1 MNLPSI
7 PDVDHSSWERRARGF
22 GRGSA
27 RNEDLERTVALDG
40 SGDGAPDGALDQT
53 VALDETLPLHAAVA
67 RGIIAQ
73 RTGPEGPGQPGFGAG
88 AVREPAGD
96 AGPARDTAP
105 ASDTGPYGPG
115 GYQPGAFGQGDGG
128 GYLPRRKL
136 SRRVLFAAG
145 GLTLVGGCGIAT
157 AARLSAAGSSHAAFP
172 SPSPSQSPSAAPVS
186 PALSKT
192 PTDLSSSSAG
202 LPTSPPPDVNN
213 PGSGVNPAQVQSQ
226 PEYYVNAGPKVIALT
241 LDDGPNAQYTPQ
253 ILELLDK
260 YQIKATFCM
269 IGEQIA
275 ANRSLVSEVAAAGHT
290 IVNHT
295 WNHADQSK
303 LSLSGVRSQISRAND
318 ALSAVGIH
326 PTIFRA
332 PYGAWSHTVFVACA
346 QAKLRPLDWS
356 VDPRDWSRPGV
367 NTIVQRIMKN
377 TRTSSI
383 ILEHDGGGDRSQ
395 TVAALKIVLPQLLN
409 EGYRFTSV

>member
-1 MNLPSI
+1 M
-7 PDVDHSSWERRARGF
+7 RGF

-40 SGDGAPDGALDQT
+40 SESGAPDGALDQT

-73 RTGPEGPGQPGFGAG
+73 RTGPEGAGQPGHAPGAPQRQS
-88 AVREPAGD
+88 VD
-96 AGPARDTAP
+96 A
-105 ASDTGPYGPG
+105 GPYGPG
-115 GYQPGAFGQGDGG
+115 GYQPGEYGQGGG
-128 GYLPRRKL
+128 GYLPRRKV

-145 GLTLVGGCGIAT
+145 GLTLVGGCGLAT
-157 AARLSAAGSSHAAFP
+157 AARLSSAGSSHAADS
-172 SPSPSQSPSAAPVS
+172 SPAPSQSPSVS
-186 PALSKT
+186 SANPAVSKT

-202 LPTSPPPDVNN
+202 LSTSPPPDV
-213 PGSGVNPAQVQSQ
+213 VNPSGGVDPSQVQSQ
-226 PEYYVNAGPKVIALT
+226 PEYYVHAGPKVIALT
-241 LDDGPNAQYTPQ
+241 LDDGPSAQFTPQ
-253 ILELLDK
+253 ILNLLEQ

-269 IGEQIA
+269 VGQQIA
-275 ANRSLVSEVAAAGHT
+275 GNRSLVSEVAAAGHI

-303 LSLSGVRSQISRAND
+303 LSSLAIRSQISRAND
-318 ALSAVGIH
+318 ALNSVGIH

-332 PYGAWSHTVFVACA
+332 PYGAWSHALYVELARA
-346 QAKLRPLDWS
+346 ELRPLDWS

-409 EGYRFTSV
+409 DGYRFTTV

>member
-1 MNLPSI
+1 
-7 PDVDHSSWERRARGF
+7 VDLRSWERRARGF
-22 GRGSA
+22 GQGAA
-27 RNEDLERTVALDG
+27 RNEDLERTVALGGPG
-40 SGDGAPDGALDQT
+40 SGTPDGALDQT

-67 RGIIAQ
+67 RGIVAQ
-73 RTGPEGPGQPGFGAG
+73 RTGPEGPGQAGYGAG
-88 AVREPAGD
+88 APVRPDGD
-96 AGPARDTAP
+96 A
-105 ASDTGPYGPG
+105 GPYGPG
-115 GYQPGAFGQGDGG
+115 GYQPGAYGQGGG
-128 GYLPRRKL
+128 GYLPGRKL

-157 AARLSAAGSSHAAFP
+157 AERLSSAGSSHAASP
-172 SPSPSQSPSAAPVS
+172 SPSPSRSPSAAPAS
-186 PALSKT
+186 PAVSQT

-202 LPTSPPPDVNN
+202 IATAPPPDVNN
-213 PGSGVNPAQVQSQ
+213 PGSGVNPSQVQSQ
-226 PEYYVNAGPKVIALT
+226 PEYYVHAGPKVIALT

-253 ILELLDK
+253 VLALLDK
-260 YQIKATFCM
+260 YKIQATFCM

-275 ANRSLVSEVAAAGHT
+275 ANRSLVGEVVAAGHT

-318 ALSAVGIH
+318 ALNSVGIH

-346 QAKLRPLDWS
+346 QANLRPLDWS
-356 VDPRDWSRPGV
+356 VDPKDWSRPGV

-377 TRTSSI
+377 TRTGSI

-395 TVAALKIVLPQLLN
+395 TIAALKIVLPQLLN
-409 EGYRFTSV
+409 DGYRFTNV